1 MVSNSNDLKV
11 QLKKN
16 TNSDNNNLMLNYIQG
31 KVTKLTSSR
40 VTYTTNDTDESS
52 IDYDYAILATGRNR
66 NWPVNP
72 KGITFESYLNEME
85 TTNKKIQK
93 VQLSVLLAVV
103 LLG

>member
-1 MVSNSNDLKV
+1 
-11 QLKKN
+11 
-16 TNSDNNNLMLNYIQG
+16 MLNYIQG

-72 KGITFESYLNEME
+72 LLNKSGTLE
-85 TTNKKIQK
+85 TMIC
-93 VQLSVLLAVV
+93 
-103 LLG
+103 

>member
-11 QLKKN
+11 QLKEN
-16 TNSDNNNLMLNYIQG
+16 TNSDNNNLMLNYIQ
-31 KVTKLTSSR
+31 VTKLTSSR

-72 KGITFESYLNEME
+72 KALHLNH
-85 TTNKKIQK
+85 T
-93 VQLSVLLAVV
+93 
-103 LLG
+103 